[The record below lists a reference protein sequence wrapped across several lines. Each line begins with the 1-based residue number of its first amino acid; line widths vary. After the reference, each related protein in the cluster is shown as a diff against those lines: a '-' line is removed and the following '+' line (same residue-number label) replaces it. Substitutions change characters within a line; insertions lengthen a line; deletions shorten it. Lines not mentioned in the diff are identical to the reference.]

1 MNNTAKRHPHADVM
15 AEIIQLKCELADH
28 FLHNYDE
35 EIHDGTMRDIVRKLD
50 RMYSLLDNAKGN

>member
-1 MNNTAKRHPHADVM
+1 MRDACDATV
-15 AEIIQLKCELADH
+15 AELEREVIELKCELADH

-50 RMYSLLDNAKGN
+50 RVESLLEQAKGH